1 MNIQQREQFNVIVQ
15 KIERYARQNPSYY
28 KLRVFLLA
36 ILGYAYITFVF
47 LLMCGG
53 IWTVRNFIVS
63 TQSDYLVERIDY
75 IIIILIIGI
84 IRLFWVKFQRPKGL
98 ELYRQQLPDLFA
110 IIDEIREILKAPRIH
125 HILLTYEHNAG
136 VVQIPR
142 LGFLGWQKNYLLLGL
157 PLLQSL
163 SVEQFR
169 STIAHELG
177 HLSGNHSRFSG
188 WVYRVRRTWYQLAS
202 TGDFFL
208 FKYFFQWYEP
218 YFNAYSFAL
227 ARAQE
232 YEADRRSVE
241 ICGIE
246 TSAEELINIY
256 IHNSFLHEVF
266 WKNIYEKAIHSS
278 EAPNGTITK
287 LLKALRTDIKTYD
300 AVKWLGLACSDIT
313 NNDDTHPCLSER
325 LEAMGYLIN
334 PDNTNKLP
342 AYIEET
348 AAEYFF
354 DETLFSFAAYLDEQW
369 KREIAS
375 YWQKMHV
382 RLVYQQQNLTALE
395 AKAYKYTLTPEQA
408 WKRGVLTS
416 KFQSQ
421 EAAIKIF
428 SSLLASD
435 PNHAKA
441 NYELGRILLQNYD
454 GKGIDYLN
462 KAIDLDPELV
472 IPSCEILYGF
482 YMRCSQPEQ
491 ANKYLLLRQQYQPS
505 FKLFQLERQHVNHT
519 DKFIAHDLSPVE
531 VQQITEQLS
540 NYSSVGKAY
549 LVKKRTK
556 IFPDKPLYVLGIIRH
571 FVRGTGANYQPDA
584 ELIEQI
590 NAEINL
596 SSQVHV
602 IIFNQMNMKLY
613 GAVTRVRD
621 ACIVSYK

>member
-1 MNIQQREQFNVIVQ
+1 MNIHSKEQFDVIVQ
-15 KIERYARQNPSYY
+15 QIERYARQNPSYY

-36 ILGYAYITFVF
+36 ILGYAYIAFVF

-53 IWTVRNFIVS
+53 MWALRSLVVS

-75 IIIILIIGI
+75 LIIILGIGI
-84 IRLFWVKFQRPKGL
+84 IRLFWVKFQRPRGL
-98 ELYRQQLPDLFA
+98 ELYRQQLPELFA

-125 HILLTYEHNAG
+125 HILLTSEHNAG
-136 VVQIPR
+136 VLQIPR
-142 LGFLGWQKNYLLLGL
+142 LGFLGWQRNYLLLGL

-163 SVEQFR
+163 TVEQFR
-169 STIAHELG
+169 STIAHELA

-188 WVYRVRRTWYQLAS
+188 WVYRVRRTWHQLAD

-232 YEADRRSVE
+232 YEADKRSVE

-256 IHNSFLHEVF
+256 IYNSFLHEVF
-266 WKNIYEKAIHSS
+266 WKKIYEKAIYSS
-278 EAPNGTITK
+278 LAPNGTITS
-287 LLKALRTDIKTYD
+287 LLQALRTDIQTHYS
-300 AVKWLGLACSDIT
+300 VRWLGLALSQTT
-313 NNDDTHPCLSER
+313 NYDDTHPCLSER

-334 PDNTNKLP
+334 PNNTNKLP
-342 AYIEET
+342 RRPEET

-354 DETLFSFAAYLDEQW
+354 GDILFSFAAYLDEQW
-369 KREIAS
+369 KREFS
-375 YWQKMHV
+375 KEWQKMH
-382 RLVYQQQNLTALE
+382 LQLLYQQKNLTALE
-395 AKAYKYTLTPEQA
+395 AKAYRYTLTPEQA
-408 WKRGVLTS
+408 YTRAVLTS
-416 KFQSQ
+416 KFQST
-421 EAAIKIF
+421 EAAIPLF
-428 SSLLASD
+428 NLLLANE

-472 IPSCEILYGF
+472 IPSSEILYGF
-482 YMRCSQPEQ
+482 YMRCSQPEL
-491 ANKYLLLRQQYQPS
+491 ANKYLLLRQQYQQT
-505 FKLFQLERQHVNHT
+505 FKLFQLERQHIKHT
-519 DKFIAHDLSPVE
+519 DKFITHDLPAVE
-531 VQQITEQLS
+531 VQQITKQLS
-540 NYSSVGKAY
+540 SYLSVDKAY
-549 LVKKRTK
+549 LVRKRTK
-556 IFPDKPLYVLGIIRH
+556 IFPDKPLYVLGIMRRFI
-571 FVRGTGANYQPDA
+571 RGTGANYQPDA

-590 NAEINL
+590 KAEISL

-602 IIFNQMNMKLY
+602 IIFNQTNMKLHC
-613 GAVTRVRD
+613 AITRVRD
-621 ACIVSYK
+621 TCIVFNK